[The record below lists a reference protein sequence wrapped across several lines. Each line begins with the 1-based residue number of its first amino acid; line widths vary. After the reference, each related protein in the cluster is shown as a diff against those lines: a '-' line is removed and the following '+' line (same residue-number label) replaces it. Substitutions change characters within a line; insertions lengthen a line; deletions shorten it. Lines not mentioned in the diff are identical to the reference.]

1 MKVMVVVGTRPEVI
15 KMAPVISA
23 LRSASIDTLVCASG
37 QHREMLAQALDVFS
51 IEPDIALDAMRPGQ
65 TLNSLAA
72 RLLADLDAVLAE
84 QSPDWVLVQGDTTTA
99 FCAGLAAFHRGI
111 RVGHVEA
118 GLRTGDLASPF
129 PEEANRSLL
138 ARIVTRHFAP
148 TSAARQALLNEGIPA
163 EAINVTGNTVVDAL
177 HMAQRIMAAAP
188 NAPVLADVIQAAA
201 GRPLVLITCH
211 RRENFGGVLE
221 GICQLLKRLATRY
234 PDCYWVFPVH
244 LNPNVREP
252 VGRILGNVANLSLIE
267 PVDYL
272 TSLALISR
280 AALVIS
286 DSGGI
291 QEEAPSFG
299 VPVVVMRSH
308 TERREGVEAGFATL
322 AGQSAERIEAAVIG
336 WLDHPER
343 REHLKHRPNPYG
355 DGQAAAR
362 IVAILAGDTVHEFN
376 G

>member
-15 KMAPVISA
+15 KMAPVIAA
-23 LRSASIDTLVCASG
+23 LRASSIETVVCASG

-51 IEPDIALDAMRPGQ
+51 IEPDISLDAMRPGQ

-72 RLLADLDAVLAE
+72 RLLADLDNVLAE
-84 QSPDWVLVQGDTTTA
+84 HTPDWVLVQGDTTTA
-99 FCAGLAAFHRGI
+99 FCAGFAAFHRGI

-138 ARIVTRHFAP
+138 GRITTRHFAP
-148 TSAARQALLNEGIPA
+148 TSASRQALLNEGIPA
-163 EAINVTGNTVVDAL
+163 QAIDVTGNTVVDAL
-177 HMAQRIMAAAP
+177 HMAQRIMIETAAAP
-188 NAPVLADVIQAAA
+188 ALAEVKLAAA
-201 GRPLVLITCH
+201 DKPLVLITCH

-221 GICQLLKRLATRY
+221 GICQLLKRLAGRY
-234 PDCYWVFPVH
+234 PGFYWVFPVH
-244 LNPNVREP
+244 LNPNVQEP
-252 VGRILGNVANLSLIE
+252 VLRILGNVPNLSLVE

-280 AALVIS
+280 SALVIS

-322 AGQSAERIEAAVIG
+322 AGQSAECIEAAVVG
-336 WLDHPER
+336 WLDQPER
-343 REHLKHRPNPYG
+343 REHLKSRSNPYG
-355 DGQAAAR
+355 DGLAAAR
-362 IVAILAGDTVHEFN
+362 IVAILAGGTPNEFN

>member
-1 MKVMVVVGTRPEVI
+1 MKVMVVIGTRPEVI
-15 KMAPVISA
+15 KMAPVIDA
-23 LRSASIDTLVCASG
+23 LRAASIDTVVCASG

-51 IEPDIALDAMRPGQ
+51 IKPDISLDAMRPGQ

-72 RLLADLDAVLAE
+72 RLLADLDNVLTE
-84 QSPDWVLVQGDTTTA
+84 QAPDWVLVQGDTTTA
-99 FCAGLAAFHRGI
+99 FCAGLAAFQRGI

-138 ARIVTRHFAP
+138 ARIATRHFAP
-148 TSAARQALLNEGIPA
+148 TRTARQALLSEGIPA
-163 EAINVTGNTVVDAL
+163 QAIDVTGNTVVDAL
-177 HMAQRIMAAAP
+177 HMAQRIMTAAVAAP
-188 NAPVLADVIQAAA
+188 ALNEVVQAAA
-201 GRPLVLITCH
+201 GKPLVLITCH

-221 GICQLLKRLATRY
+221 GICHLLKRLATRY
-234 PDCYWVFPVH
+234 PNFYWVFPVH

-252 VGRILGNVANLSLIE
+252 VLRILGNVANLSLIE

-272 TSLALISR
+272 TSLGLISR

-322 AGQSAERIEAAVIG
+322 AGQSVERIEAAVTG
-336 WLDHPER
+336 WLDQPER
-343 REHLKHRPNPYG
+343 RDQLKNRPNPYG
-355 DGQAAAR
+355 DGHAAAR
-362 IVAILAGDTVHEFN
+362 IAAILAGDRCHEFN